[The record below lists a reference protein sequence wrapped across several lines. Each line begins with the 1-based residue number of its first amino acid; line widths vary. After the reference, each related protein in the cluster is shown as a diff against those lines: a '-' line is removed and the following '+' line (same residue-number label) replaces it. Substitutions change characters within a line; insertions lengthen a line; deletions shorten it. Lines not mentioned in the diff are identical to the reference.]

1 MELMSTNKVANR
13 LGISPG
19 RVRQLDAARSE
30 HEVVLRARP
39 AEFPAP
45 AQEINGVRFWDS
57 RAITR
62 HAAHREGGLLAVR
75 AEAMLAHYYG
85 IGAVSGNFSSILGY
99 PDTAEFNN
107 WLLEQR
113 EGGASV

>member
-1 MELMSTNKVANR
+1 MELMSTNRVANR

-19 RVRQLDAARSE
+19 RVRQLDAARITSASLA
-30 HEVVLRARP
+30 HLRP
-39 AEFPAP
+39 TEFPAP
-45 AQEINGVRFWDS
+45 EQEINGVRFWDA

-62 HAAHREGGLLAVR
+62 YAAHREGGLLAIR

-107 WLLEQR
+107 WLLERR
-113 EGGASV
+113 EGGA